1 MKRYI
6 LIVILGIFTTMLEA
20 AELSPLTR
28 ELNGTD
34 ITYEYTNG
42 RSYNVKF
49 EESGISYH
57 YPTGSKPEKWWGP
70 FPYQAFK
77 IDSKVY
83 FASWFEEGYG
93 DYVTLLINFH
103 NGLVYGS
110 AILEG
115 KTVHFHGAKLILS
128 NHK

>member
-70 FPYQAFK
+70 FPY
-77 IDSKVY
+77 
-83 FASWFEEGYG
+83 
-93 DYVTLLINFH
+93 
-103 NGLVYGS
+103 
-110 AILEG
+110 
-115 KTVHFHGAKLILS
+115 
-128 NHK
+128 